1 MSYGFTAYE
10 SYVRIHTESGGSAF
24 PGWSALPHVGRMAW
38 EAAAQAVALAV
49 LPAYLNP
56 DPLDDLDDEG
66 ERDELF
72 ADESSVGGNQLD
84 EARDDGGTSSTASLP
99 QIDGTL
105 GGL

>member
-10 SYVRIHTESGGSAF
+10 SYVRIHAESGGPAF

-56 DPLDDLDDEG
+56 DPLDDLDNEPDCDE
-66 ERDELF
+66 F
-72 ADESSVGGNQLD
+72 ADDSVVVGDRL
-84 EARDDGGTSSTASLP
+84 EAPVDASGP
-99 QIDGTL
+99 CQS
-105 GGL
+105 